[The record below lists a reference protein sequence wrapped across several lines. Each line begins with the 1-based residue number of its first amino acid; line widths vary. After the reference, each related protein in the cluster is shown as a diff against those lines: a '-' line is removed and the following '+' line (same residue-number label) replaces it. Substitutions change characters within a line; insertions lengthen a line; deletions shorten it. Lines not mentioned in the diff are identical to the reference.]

1 MWIGF
6 VTIVIIFF
14 LKFGVVFPKPGIY
27 QMQSNKEITALLRL
41 IDDPDSEVYDTVAS
55 KLVHYG
61 KEIIPNLEQLWEV
74 TEDEAVQERI
84 ELLIHR
90 VHFQDLQRDFLE
102 WSTARNPELLRGA
115 ILIARFQFP
124 ELNVPA
130 ILTQFDQ
137 IRRNIWLELNNY
149 LTPLEQ
155 VNVFNSIL
163 YNYYKL
169 HGHELTERES
179 KHFFINQVLESKQGN
194 AYTIGILFLSL
205 CEMLDIPIFAVDVPR
220 QFIFAYIDTL
230 HSFLSQDKAGI
241 QQIQF
246 YIDPI
251 NGMIYTQ
258 KDVDTY
264 LRKINAYGDDQY
276 YAPMLTKRIIYKMME
291 ELALCYRY
299 RREDQKADEIQ
310 QLMKL
315 LE

>member
-1 MWIGF
+1 
-6 VTIVIIFF
+6 
-14 LKFGVVFPKPGIY
+14 
-27 QMQSNKEITALLRL
+27 MQSNKEITALLRL
-41 IDDPDSEVYDTVAS
+41 IDDPDDEVYDTVAS
-55 KLVHYG
+55 KLLHYG

-74 TEDEAVQERI
+74 TENEEVQERI

-90 VHFQDLQRDFLE
+90 VHFHDLQEEFVE
-102 WSTARNPELLRGA
+102 WSQSKHPELLRGA
-115 ILIARFQFP
+115 ILVARFQFP
-124 ELNVPA
+124 DLNVPA

-137 IRRNIWLELNNY
+137 MRRNIWLELNNY

-155 VNVFNSIL
+155 ANVFNSIL

-169 HGHELTERES
+169 NGHELTDRDP
-179 KHFFINQVLESKQGN
+179 KYFFINQVLESKQGN
-194 AYTIGILFLSL
+194 AYTIGILYLAL
-205 CEMLDIPIFAVDVPR
+205 CELLDIPIFAVDVPR

-230 HSFLSQDKAGI
+230 HSFFSHSPEGI

-251 NGMIYTQ
+251 SGVIYTQ

-264 LRKINAYGDDQY
+264 LRKINANERDMYFT
-276 YAPMLTKRIIYKMME
+276 PLLTKRIIYKMME

-299 RREDQKADEIQ
+299 RRDDQKADEIQ

-315 LE
+315 LVTMP